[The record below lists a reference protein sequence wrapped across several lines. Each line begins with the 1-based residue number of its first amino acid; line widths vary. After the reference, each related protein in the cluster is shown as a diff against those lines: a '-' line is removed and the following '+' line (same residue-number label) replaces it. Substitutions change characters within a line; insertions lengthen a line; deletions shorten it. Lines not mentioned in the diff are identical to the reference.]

1 MSSYIEFFE
10 VKKVYPAPG
19 GRSEVVVVSDFNLKM
34 KQGEVVAL
42 LGHSGCGKSTVLT
55 MVAGLNPISGGGIIV
70 AGKEVTAP
78 GPDRAVVFQAPC
90 LLPWQS
96 ALGNVMLGVTERFP
110 KWSSKEQ
117 LDHAHHILDL
127 VGLGGAH
134 NKYPRE
140 LSSGMQQR
148 VGIARALALKPKML
162 LLDEPFGML
171 DSLTRMELQE
181 VLLKLVESEK
191 MTALMVTHDV
201 DEALFVADRVV
212 MMTTGPN
219 AKVGAVI
226 ELPFARPRV
235 RSEVLEHPQYYAYR
249 EELIAFLEAQEPEG
263 ARKKREG
270 AEGAEGAEVDEKD
283 DGVPSK
289 PSRPDVAA

>member
-1 MSSYIEFFE
+1 MSSYVEFFE
-10 VKKVYPAPG
+10 VKKVYPTPR
-19 GRSEVVVVSDFNLKM
+19 GRSEVVVVDHFNLKM

-55 MVAGLNPISGGGIIV
+55 MAAGLNPISGGGIIV
-70 AGKEVTAP
+70 AGREVTTP

-90 LLPWQS
+90 LLPWLD
-96 ALGNVMLGVTERFP
+96 ALGNVMLGIEERFP
-110 KWSSKEQ
+110 QWSAKERRE
-117 LDHAHHILDL
+117 HAARVLDL
-127 VGLGGAH
+127 VGLAGSHG
-134 NKYPRE
+134 KYPRE

-181 VLLKLVESEK
+181 VLLGLVEQER

-219 AKVGAVI
+219 ARVGAII
-226 ELPFARPRV
+226 ELPFGRPRV
-235 RSEVLEHPQYYAYR
+235 RADVLDHPEYYVLR

-263 ARKKREG
+263 ARVKPRE
-270 AEGAEGAEVDEKD
+270 AEGR
-283 DGVPSK
+283 DGGPET